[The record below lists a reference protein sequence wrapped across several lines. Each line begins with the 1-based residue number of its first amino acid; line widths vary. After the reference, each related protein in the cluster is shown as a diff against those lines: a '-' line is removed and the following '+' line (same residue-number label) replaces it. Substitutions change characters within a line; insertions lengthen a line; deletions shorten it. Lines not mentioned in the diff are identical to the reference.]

1 MKLTVDINEFT
12 ENIFNTVLEPLLL
25 LNKELIVI
33 NANPSFYNFFKITP
47 EQTIDTC
54 IYELGNHYW
63 DIPELKE
70 LLGKILPEKSSFE
83 NYEVEHD
90 FNGTGNRILLLNA
103 RQIERV
109 SEKEKIILLAIEDI
123 TNFTGRKRAEESLRE
138 SHQIIEEII
147 NAIPVRVFW
156 KDRNLTYMGCNN
168 IFARDAGFTNQEEIV
183 GKNDFQMGW
192 RDQAELYRNDD
203 RNVIETGRT
212 KLLIEEPQ
220 TTPEGKTITLLT
232 SKIPLRD
239 STDKIVGMLGTY
251 MDITER
257 KQMESK
263 LKTSEERFRTAAG
276 NLTDVV
282 YEWDLKDKLDWY
294 GDIDSITGNQ
304 PGGYPRT
311 IEGWANTIHPED
323 KEQIITALKNH
334 IKGEAPYNTEYRIK
348 RGDGGWRWWSARGT
362 ALRNDQG
369 DPYKMIGS
377 ITDITEQKDIQNKIK
392 FKSDL
397 LSHVGQAVIATDL
410 QGKVSYWNNA
420 AEKIYGWSPD
430 EAMEQNV
437 VDLTPAKQTEEQAKE
452 IMKELSGGN
461 SWSGEF
467 LVKRKDGSIFPVY
480 VTDAPII
487 DSDGKLTG
495 IIGISNDITERKR
508 IEIESKVMYE
518 ITHAVTTTDNL
529 DGLLK
534 LIHQSLSKVIYAE
547 NCFVAMHDQNTGLFS
562 FPFYKDKYDPALTTV
577 PLDKSCT
584 SYVFRTGKSLLLS
597 QKLFDQLVEQDEVKL
612 IGTNSPSWIGVPL
625 KIHTST
631 KGVLVLQHYEKEDV
645 YTERDI
651 MFLEA
656 VGREIAHVIERK
668 LAEEETRRHNEQL
681 FKLNAEKDKFFSIIA
696 HDLRSP
702 FTGFLN
708 LTELMAD
715 RTKNISLDEFAE
727 YSKML
732 NQAAQNIFM
741 LLNNLLEWAQI
752 QKGSIKFTPK
762 NSELSKM
769 VSQSIDTIYQSAQQ
783 KRIAII
789 NEINNPQKVYADEKS
804 ISTVLRNL
812 LSNAVKFTRI
822 DGKVTVKS
830 RRYDDGTIEVSVEDN
845 GVGISE
851 DYVKKLF
858 RIEEKVGSLGTG
870 GELST
875 GLGLLLCKELVEMH
889 EQKIWVESEKDKGST
904 FSFTLKEENGH
915 ETKK

>member
-1 MKLTVDINEFT
+1 MKLTVEIDEFT
-12 ENIFNTVLEPLLL
+12 ESMFNTALEPLLL
-25 LNKELIVI
+25 LDKDLIVI
-33 NANPSFYNFFKITP
+33 SANPSFYNFFKVTP
-47 EQTIDTC
+47 AQTIGTC

-70 LLGKILPEKSSFE
+70 LLGKILPENTSFG

-90 FNGTGNRILLLNA
+90 FNGIGNKILLLNA
-103 RQIERV
+103 RQIHRV
-109 SEKEKIILLAIEDI
+109 PEKEKIILLAIEDI
-123 TNFTGRKRAEESLRE
+123 TNSTGRKRAEESLRE
-138 SHQIIEEII
+138 SHQIIEGII

-156 KDRNLTYMGCNN
+156 KDRNLTYIGCNKV
-168 IFARDAGFTNQEEIV
+168 FAQDAGFTSEEEII
-183 GKNDFQMGW
+183 GKDDFQLVW
-192 RDQAELYRNDD
+192 RDQAELYRDDD
-203 RNVIETGRT
+203 RKVIETGRT

-220 TTPEGKTITLLT
+220 TTAEGKTITILT

-239 STDKIVGMLGTY
+239 SSDKIVGILGTY

-282 YEWDLKDKLDWY
+282 YEWDLKEKINWY
-294 GDIDSITGNQ
+294 GDIDSITGYR

-323 KEQIITALKNH
+323 KEQIITALENH
-334 IKGEAPYNTEYRIK
+334 LKGEAPYSTEYRIK

-362 ALRNDQG
+362 ALRNDKG

-377 ITDITEQKDIQNKIK
+377 ITDITEQKDIHNRIK

-397 LSHVGQAVIATDL
+397 LSHVGQAAIATDL

-430 EAMEQNV
+430 EAVGQNIAV
-437 VDLTPAKQTEEQAKE
+437 LTSSRQTKEQAKE
-452 IMKELSGGN
+452 IMKELNAGN

-467 LVKRKDGSIFPVY
+467 LVKRKDGSIFPAY
-480 VTDAPII
+480 VTEAPIM

-508 IEIESKVMYE
+508 IEMESEVMYD

-562 FPFYKDKYDPALTTV
+562 FPFYKDNYDHALKPAQ
-577 PLDKSCT
+577 LDKSCT
-584 SYVFRTGKSLLLS
+584 AYVFRTGKSLLLS
-597 QKLFDQLVEQDEVKL
+597 HKLFDQLVEQGEVEL
-612 IGTNSPSWIGVPL
+612 IGTKSPSWIGVPL
-625 KIHTST
+625 KLHTGT
-631 KGVLVLQHYEKEDV
+631 IGVLVLQHYEEENV

-651 MFLEA
+651 MFLETI
-656 VGREIAHVIERK
+656 GKEIAHIIERK

-681 FKLNAEKDKFFSIIA
+681 FKLNAVKDKFFSIIA

-715 RTKNISLDEFAE
+715 RTASISLDEFAD
-727 YSKML
+727 YSKLL

-762 NSELSKM
+762 ISDLSGM
-769 VSQSIDTIYQSAQQ
+769 VSQCIDTICQSALQ
-783 KRIAII
+783 KRITII
-789 NEINNPQKVYADEKS
+789 NEINNPQNVYADEKS

-830 RRYDDGTIEVSVEDN
+830 RRFDGGTIEVSVEDN

-851 DYVKKLF
+851 DVVKKLF
-858 RIEEKVGSLGTG
+858 RMEEKVGSLGTG
-870 GELST
+870 GEPST
-875 GLGLLLCKELVEMH
+875 GLGLLLCKELVDMH
-889 EQKIWVESEKDKGST
+889 EQKIWVNSEKNKGST
-904 FSFTLKEENGH
+904 FSFTLKEEKGYG
-915 ETKK
+915 TK